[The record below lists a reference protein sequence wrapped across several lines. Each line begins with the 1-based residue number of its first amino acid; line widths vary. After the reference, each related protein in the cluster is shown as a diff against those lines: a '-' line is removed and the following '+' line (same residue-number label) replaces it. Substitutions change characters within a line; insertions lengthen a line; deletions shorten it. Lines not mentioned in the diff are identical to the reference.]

1 MFDARA
7 SKETILL
14 NKKKK
19 RNMTS
24 LPLHKSTATTVDI
37 NPKNGHGL
45 RGPILSEGCRELQE
59 IEFK

>member
-1 MFDARA
+1 
-7 SKETILL
+7 
-14 NKKKK
+14 
-19 RNMTS
+19 MTS
-24 LPLHKSTATTVDI
+24 LPLPKSTATTVEI